1 MPAMVPAMLAFGG
14 HGAETI
20 GLLLLALVLDA
31 VFGELP
37 WLFRFV
43 SHPVEVIGRVIA
55 FFDRRLNRLERSN
68 RSRLVRGGLTVVV
81 LVSAAA
87 VIGTAIHWVA
97 VTLPFAWFLELLLM
111 TTLVAQRSLY
121 DHVAAV
127 RSALESS
134 GLAAGREAVS
144 HIVGR
149 DPNALDS
156 HGVCRAAIES
166 LAENFSDG
174 VVAPVLW
181 TLAFGLP
188 GLLVY
193 KTINTLDSM
202 IGHKTPRYLYF
213 GRVAARLD
221 DVANWIPAR
230 IAGLILALA
239 AVIAPGARPW
249 AALRTMWSDAGK
261 HRSPN
266 AGWPEAAVAGAL
278 DLALAGPR
286 RYPEVVV
293 NDPWIGSG
301 RARATTADIGA
312 ALRLYVI
319 GCLIDA
325 VLVASALVAVLWLTL
340 T

>member
-1 MPAMVPAMLAFGG
+1 MFDFAG
-14 HGAETI
+14 HGAEAI
-20 GLLLLALVLDA
+20 GLLLLALLLDA
-31 VFGELP
+31 VFGEMP
-37 WLFRFV
+37 WLFRFLT
-43 SHPVEVIGRVIA
+43 HPVVMIGSAIG
-55 FFDRRLNRLERSN
+55 FFDRRLNRIERTN
-68 RSRLVRGGLTVVV
+68 RSRLIRGGITTLI
-81 LVSAAA
+81 LVALAVAIGIGIHWAA
-87 VIGTAIHWVA
+87 VTV
-97 VTLPFAWFLELLLM
+97 PFGWFFELLVM

-121 DHVAAV
+121 DHVARV
-127 RSALESS
+127 RTALDED

-149 DPNALDS
+149 DPNVLDD

-174 VVAPVLW
+174 VVAPVFWGL
-181 TLAFGLP
+181 LFGLP
-188 GLLVY
+188 GILAY

-202 IGHKTPRYLYF
+202 IGHKSPRYLYF

-221 DVANWIPAR
+221 DAANWIPAR
-230 IAGLILALA
+230 ISGLILFLA
-239 AVIAPGARPW
+239 AFIAPGAHPG
-249 AALRTMWSDAGK
+249 AALRTMFRDAGK

-266 AGWPEAAVAGAL
+266 AGWPEAATAGAL

-286 RYPEVVV
+286 RYPEMVV
-293 NDPWIGSG
+293 NDPWVGDG

-325 VLVASALVAVLWLTL
+325 ALVATTMAVVLAFSLT
-340 T
+340 

>member
-1 MPAMVPAMLAFGG
+1 MLTYGG

-43 SHPVEVIGRVIA
+43 SHPVVVIGRVIA
-55 FFDRRLNRLERSN
+55 FFDRRLNRIERSN
-68 RSRLVRGGLTVVV
+68 RSRLFRGGLTVVI
-81 LVSAAA
+81 LVSVAAA
-87 VIGTAIHWVA
+87 IGTAIHWVA
-97 VTLPFAWFLELLLM
+97 VLVPFAWFLELLLI
-111 TTLVAQRSLY
+111 TALIAQRSLY

-127 RSALESS
+127 RTALDTS

-149 DPNALDS
+149 DPNALDD
-156 HGVCRAAIES
+156 HGVCRSAIES

-181 TLAFGLP
+181 TLVFGLP
-188 GLLVY
+188 GLIVY

-213 GRVAARLD
+213 GKVAARLD

-230 IAGLILALA
+230 ISGLILFLA
-239 AVIAPGARPW
+239 SFIAPGARPW
-249 AALRTMWSDAGK
+249 AALKTMWRDARK
-261 HRSPN
+261 HKSPN

-286 RYPEVVV
+286 RYPEMVV
-293 NDPWIGSG
+293 NDPWVGEG
-301 RARATTADIGA
+301 RARATTDDIGA

-319 GCLIDA
+319 ACLIDA
-325 VLVASALVAVLWLTL
+325 ALVAVVLFGVLWVTL
-340 T
+340 I

>member
-1 MPAMVPAMLAFGG
+1 MLTYGG
-14 HGAETI
+14 HGAETV

-43 SHPVEVIGRVIA
+43 SHPVVVIGRLVA
-55 FFDRRLNRLERSN
+55 FFDRRLNRIERSN
-68 RSRLVRGGLTVVV
+68 RTRLFRGGLTVAI
-81 LVSAAA
+81 LVALAAA
-87 VIGTAIHWVA
+87 IGSGIHWVV
-97 VTLPFAWFLELLLM
+97 VTLPFAWFFELLLI
-111 TTLVAQRSLY
+111 TALVAQRSLY

-127 RSALESS
+127 RVALDES
-134 GLAAGREAVS
+134 GIAAGREAVS

-149 DPNALDS
+149 DPDALDH

-181 TLAFGLP
+181 TLLFGLP

-202 IGHKTPRYLYF
+202 IGHKTPRHLYF
-213 GRVAARLD
+213 GKVAARLD
-221 DVANWIPAR
+221 DAANWIPAR
-230 IAGLILALA
+230 ISGLILMLA
-239 AVIAPGARPW
+239 ALVAPGARPW
-249 AALRTMWSDAGK
+249 VALKTMWRDAGK
-261 HRSPN
+261 HKSPN

-286 RYPEVVV
+286 RYPETVV
-293 NDPWIGSG
+293 NDPWIGEG

-319 GCLIDA
+319 ACLIDA
-325 VLVASALVAVLWLTL
+325 ALVAAALVALLWATL

>member
-1 MPAMVPAMLAFGG
+1 MVRAMLTYAG

-20 GLLLLALVLDA
+20 GLLLLALLLDA

-37 WLFRFV
+37 WLFRFLP
-43 SHPVEVIGRVIA
+43 HPVVLIGRTIG
-55 FFDRRLNRLERSN
+55 FIDRQLNRIERSN
-68 RSRLVRGGLTVVV
+68 RSRLIRGGLVVV
-81 LVSAAA
+81 LLVTLAAA
-87 VIGTAIHWVA
+87 IGTAIHWVA
-97 VTLPFAWFLELLLM
+97 VTIPFGWFFELLVM

-127 RSALESS
+127 RSALDTS
-134 GLAAGREAVS
+134 GLAGGRQAVA

-149 DPNALDS
+149 DPNALDE

-188 GLLVY
+188 GLLAY

-221 DVANWIPAR
+221 DAANWIPAR
-230 IAGLILALA
+230 ISGLILVLA
-239 AVIAPGARPW
+239 AAIAPGARPL

-261 HRSPN
+261 HKSPN

-286 RYPEVVV
+286 RYPEMVV

-319 GCLIDA
+319 ACIIDA
-325 VLVASALVAVLWLTL
+325 ALVAVALLAALTFWLT
-340 T
+340 

>member
-1 MPAMVPAMLAFGG
+1 MLTYGG
-14 HGAETI
+14 HGAETV

-37 WLFRFV
+37 WLFRFI
-43 SHPVEVIGRVIA
+43 SHPVVVIGRFVA

-68 RSRLVRGGLTVVV
+68 RSRLFRGGLTVAF
-81 LVSAAA
+81 LVTLAAA
-87 VIGTAIHWVA
+87 VGTVIHRVA
-97 VTLPFAWFLELLLM
+97 VLMPFAWFLELLLI
-111 TTLVAQRSLY
+111 TALVAQRSLY
-121 DHVAAV
+121 DHVAEV
-127 RSALESS
+127 RTALETS

-149 DPNALDS
+149 DPNALDD

-181 TLAFGLP
+181 TLVFGLP
-188 GLLVY
+188 GLIVY

-202 IGHKTPRYLYF
+202 IGHKTPRHLYF

-221 DVANWIPAR
+221 DAANWIPAR
-230 IAGLILALA
+230 ISGLILGLA
-239 AVIAPGARPW
+239 ASIAPGARPW
-249 AALRTMWSDAGK
+249 TAFRTMWRDASK
-261 HRSPN
+261 HKSPN

-286 RYPEVVV
+286 RYPEIVV
-293 NDPWIGSG
+293 NDPWIGEG
-301 RARATTADIGA
+301 RARATTADIDA
-312 ALRLYVI
+312 ALRLYMI
-319 GCLIDA
+319 ACLIDA
-325 VLVASALVAVLWLTL
+325 ALVATVLFGVLWVTL

>member
-1 MPAMVPAMLAFGG
+1 MLTYGG

-37 WLFRFV
+37 WLFRFI
-43 SHPVEVIGRVIA
+43 SHPVVVIGRVVA
-55 FFDRRLNRLERSN
+55 FFDRRLNRIERSN
-68 RSRLVRGGLTVVV
+68 RSRLLRGALTVVI
-81 LVSAAA
+81 LVAMAAA
-87 VIGTAIHWVA
+87 IGALIHWVA
-97 VTLPFAWFLELLLM
+97 VLLPFAWFLELLLI
-111 TTLVAQRSLY
+111 TALVAQRSLY

-127 RSALESS
+127 RTGLETT
-134 GLAAGREAVS
+134 GLGAGREAVS

-149 DPNALDS
+149 DPNVLDD

-181 TLAFGLP
+181 TLLFGLP

-213 GRVAARLD
+213 GKVAARLD

-230 IAGLILALA
+230 ISGLMLTLA
-239 AVIAPGARPW
+239 AFIAPGARPW
-249 AALRTMWSDAGK
+249 AALRTMWRDAGK
-261 HRSPN
+261 HKSPN

-286 RYPEVVV
+286 RYPEMVV
-293 NDPWIGSG
+293 NDPWVGDG

-319 GCLIDA
+319 ACLLDA
-325 VLVASALVAVLWLTL
+325 AMVAAMLFGVLWVALT
-340 T
+340 

>member
-1 MPAMVPAMLAFGG
+1 MFDFAG
-14 HGAETI
+14 HGAEAI

-31 VFGELP
+31 VFGEMP

-43 SHPVEVIGRVIA
+43 THPVVMIGNAIG
-55 FFDRRLNRLERSN
+55 FFDRRLNRIERSN
-68 RSRLVRGGLTVVV
+68 RSRLIRGGITTAV
-81 LVSAAA
+81 LAALAAA
-87 VIGTAIHWVA
+87 IGVGIHWAA
-97 VTLPFAWFLELLLM
+97 VTVPFGWFFELLVM
-111 TTLVAQRSLY
+111 TTLIAQRSLY
-121 DHVAAV
+121 DHVARV
-127 RSALESS
+127 RAALDDD

-149 DPNALDS
+149 DPNVLDH

-174 VVAPVLW
+174 VVAPVFWAL
-181 TLAFGLP
+181 LFGLP

-202 IGHKTPRYLYF
+202 IGHKSPRYLYF

-221 DVANWIPAR
+221 DAANWIPAR
-230 IAGLILALA
+230 ISGVILFLA
-239 AVIAPGARPW
+239 AFVAPGARPW
-249 AALRTMWSDAGK
+249 PALLTMFRDAGK
-261 HRSPN
+261 HKSPN
-266 AGWPEAAVAGAL
+266 AGWPEAATAGAL

-286 RYPEVVV
+286 RYPEMVV
-293 NDPWIGSG
+293 NDPWVGDG

-325 VLVASALVAVLWLTL
+325 ALVAATMATVLALSLT
-340 T
+340 

>member
-1 MPAMVPAMLAFGG
+1 MLTFAGYG
-14 HGAETI
+14 TETI

-43 SHPVEVIGRVIA
+43 PHPVVVIGRAIA
-55 FFDRRLNRLERSN
+55 FFDRRLNRIERSN
-68 RSRLVRGGLTVVV
+68 RSRLFRGGFTVAL
-81 LVSAAA
+81 LVSLAAA
-87 VIGTAIHWVA
+87 IGAAIHWVA
-97 VTLPFAWFLELLLM
+97 VTLPFAWFFELLVM

-121 DHVAAV
+121 DHVAEV
-127 RSALESS
+127 RTALDGS
-134 GLAAGREAVS
+134 GLAAGRQAVS

-149 DPNALDS
+149 DPNALDD
-156 HGVCRAAIES
+156 HGVCRASIES

-174 VVAPVLW
+174 VVAPVFW
-181 TLAFGLP
+181 TLVFGLP
-188 GLLVY
+188 GLIAY

-221 DVANWIPAR
+221 DAANWIPAR
-230 IAGLILALA
+230 ISGLILAMA
-239 AVIAPGARPW
+239 AVFAPGARPW
-249 AALRTMWSDAGK
+249 AALKTMWSDAGK
-261 HRSPN
+261 HKSPN
-266 AGWPEAAVAGAL
+266 AGWPEAATAGAL

-286 RYPEVVV
+286 RYPEMVV
-293 NDPWIGSG
+293 NDPWVGGG

-312 ALRLYVI
+312 ALRLYVV

-325 VLVASALVAVLWLTL
+325 GLVAAVLVAALTL
-340 T
+340 KLT

>member
-1 MPAMVPAMLAFGG
+1 MRRHGPAMLTFGG

-37 WLFRFV
+37 WLFRLIP
-43 SHPVEVIGRVIA
+43 HPVVVIGRLIG
-55 FFDRRLNRLERSN
+55 FFDRRLNRIERSN
-68 RSRLVRGGLTVVV
+68 RSRLVRGGLTVAI
-81 LVSAAA
+81 LVAMAAL
-87 VIGTAIHWVA
+87 IGSAIHWAA
-97 VTLPFAWFLELLLM
+97 VEVPFVWFFELLVM
-111 TTLVAQRSLY
+111 TALIAQRSLY

-127 RSALESS
+127 RTALIDS
-134 GLAAGREAVS
+134 GLVAGREAVS

-149 DPNALDS
+149 DPNALDD

-181 TLAFGLP
+181 TLVFGLP

-202 IGHKTPRYLYF
+202 IAHKTPRYLYF

-221 DVANWIPAR
+221 DAANWIPAR
-230 IAGLILALA
+230 ISGLILTLA
-239 AVIAPGARPW
+239 AFIAPAAHPW
-249 AALRTMWSDAGK
+249 AALKTMWSDAGK
-261 HRSPN
+261 HKSPN

-286 RYPEVVV
+286 RYPEMVV
-293 NDPWIGSG
+293 NDPWVGGG
-301 RARATTADIGA
+301 RARATTTDIGA
-312 ALRLYVI
+312 ALRLYVM

-325 VLVASALVAVLWLTL
+325 ALVAVTLVAVLTL
-340 T
+340 PLT